1 MLDQHLRPFIDRS
14 LDRAARSLA
23 HRGASANALTAAGL
37 LFGLIA
43 AVFVAAGLFGVALF
57 FGAVSRVLDGLD
69 GAVART
75 THPSILGGYFD
86 ILADFTFYAA
96 LPLGFVFYDPAQNA
110 VAGAV
115 LLASFF
121 LNATSFLGFA
131 ILAEKHDLS
140 SIANG
145 DKSHYH
151 AVGLIEGTE
160 TIAFFIICMIW
171 PNLFAWAAYGFA
183 ALTGYTIIYRT
194 IWARKA
200 FVN

>member
-23 HRGASANALTAAGL
+23 QHGASANALTAAGL

-43 AVFVAAGLFGVALF
+43 AGFVGAGLFGVALF
-57 FGAVSRVLDGLD
+57 FGATSRVLDGLD
-69 GAVART
+69 GAVARA
-75 THPSILGGYFD
+75 THPDILGGYFD

-140 SIANG
+140 SITNG
-145 DKSHYH
+145 EKSHFH

-160 TIAFFIICMIW
+160 TIAFFTICMIW
-171 PNLFAWAAYGFA
+171 PSLFAWGAYGFT
-183 ALTGYTIIYRT
+183 ALTVYTIACRALS
-194 IWARKA
+194 ARET
-200 FVN
+200 FSQ